1 MLAGALTKSCPAPCA
16 HPLFPYAGTRRI
28 QPDAEYCLQW
38 PHALTPFSP
47 CPLFQKC
54 LHALT
59 IAFSGL
65 RCPCFLCRHPYTRS
79 LTLTNA
85 SKLPSKFEIVPQ
97 ENQSKGLALIKVEPE
112 AGGIP
117 ALGSQ
122 TVQVTLKTSRLG
134 RIQLPLKLKVGTW
147 M

>member
-1 MLAGALTKSCPAPCA
+1 M
-16 HPLFPYAGTRRI
+16 
-28 QPDAEYCLQW
+28 
-38 PHALTPFSP
+38 PHAIGLALGSP
-47 CPLFQKC
+47 QRVGRLLASKQTFAP
-54 LHALT
+54 
-59 IAFSGL
+59 
-65 RCPCFLCRHPYTRS
+65 CRHPYTRS

-85 SKLPSKFEIVPQ
+85 SKLPSKFEVVPQ

-134 RIQLPLKLKVGTW
+134 RIQLPLRIKVVTSTCSCFA
-147 M
+147 